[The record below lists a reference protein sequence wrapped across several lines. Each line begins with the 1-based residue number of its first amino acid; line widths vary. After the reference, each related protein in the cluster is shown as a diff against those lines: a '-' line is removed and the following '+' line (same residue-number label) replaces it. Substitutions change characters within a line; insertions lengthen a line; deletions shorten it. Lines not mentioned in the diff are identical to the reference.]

1 MSSLFFEKLTDACHD
16 LLLKDNS
23 IYGYLTNRGLKD
35 ETIRSYK
42 LGAFPKDLRYLFKYV
57 HPEELKKQ
65 NIIWQADKSPFKL
78 FPVVIPIRNVEG
90 QSIAIGC
97 RTLLDDTKR
106 DELGI
111 PKYRNSN
118 YSKTSYLFGL
128 DKAFSY
134 IREMDQVFV
143 VEGYFDV
150 ITAHQNGM
158 MNVVATCGTMFS
170 YRQLAVL
177 ARYTNNVCLLFDNDA
192 AGRSSAK
199 RVLDK
204 LNYTNM
210 DISLSCK
217 FTPDGFKDLDEYLVK
232 GGSLEFLL
240 GNGGY
245 NINA

>member
-16 LLLKDNS
+16 LLLKDS
-23 IYGYLTNRGLKD
+23 GIYSYLKNRGLKD
-35 ETIRSYK
+35 ETINSYK
-42 LGAFPKDLRYLFKYV
+42 LGAFPKDLRNLFKYI

-78 FPVVIPIRNVEG
+78 FPVVIPIRNVDG

-118 YSKTSYLFGL
+118 YSKTSHLFGL
-128 DKAFSY
+128 DKAFSH
-134 IREMDQVFV
+134 IREKDQVFV

-150 ITAHQNGM
+150 ITAHQNNM

-170 YRQLAVL
+170 MRQLSVL
-177 ARYTNNVCLLFDNDA
+177 TRYTNNVCLLFDNDA
-192 AGRSSAK
+192 AGRMSAK

-204 LNYTNM
+204 LNSTVSGVN
-210 DISLSCK
+210 LGCK

-232 GGSLEFLL
+232 GGNLEFLL
-240 GNGGY
+240 GHSGG
-245 NINA
+245 